1 MGILLF
7 VLLAALVATYG
18 FWDTLSAL
26 LGAAGIVVLVVVLAG
41 AALGI
46 GGYAMLK
53 RRGGG

>member
-26 LGAAGIVVLVVVLAG
+26 LGAAGIIVLVVVLAG

-46 GGYAMLK
+46 GAYSMLK
-53 RRGGG
+53 RRGG

>member
-7 VLLAALVATYG
+7 VLVAALVATYG

-26 LGAAGIVVLVVVLAG
+26 LGAVGIVVLVVVLAV

-46 GGYAMLK
+46 GAYAVLK
-53 RRGGG
+53 RRGG

>member
-26 LGAAGIVVLVVVLAG
+26 LGAVGIIVLVVVLAG

-46 GGYAMLK
+46 GAYTMFK
-53 RRGGG
+53 RRSG

>member
-26 LGAAGIVVLVVVLAG
+26 LGAAGLVVLLVVLAG
-41 AALGI
+41 AALGV
-46 GGYAMLK
+46 GGYVMFK
-53 RRGGG
+53 RRGG